1 MSTLYTPD
9 PAINSSTFVVQL
21 SQRDLS
27 LRVPVNFV
35 THPGVALSAACFG
48 NGHYEESAAAKCFS
62 NLLVSGFRRIEADVF
77 WDASRSTWSLCPV
90 ALGGGDDVS
99 SRITSSTSLPATTSA
114 ASSRRLVRADNR
126 PGHDVA
132 LLLQERQNDEA
143 LTPSTPPATTVTE
156 SGSISTTATLLA
168 NPTAPSLGG
177 NPEPSEPNAED
188 GTLIRAGPYS
198 CTTSTDF
205 ALLVSIISAYM
216 VNTDTNIGAT
226 TLSLSLNVHAAASAS
241 HPDGPA
247 RQPDDDNLPGG
258 GSLLSS
264 IINNNVSSYIYTPR
278 GLLDQRN
285 DLNDSSWF
293 TTFGVSDPISE
304 YFDLEERG
312 DTPVT
317 PDGWPGENFLESPGY
332 AKRLLVGFGTVD
344 PQMANYN
351 FTGDSSTIFP
361 SQYLES
367 NRNVTFTSGGTVA
380 TGCFFN
386 PEQTVVAATNSSF
399 ALSTVGS
406 GEIVTSDQ
414 LPTYFAQAQNLTRCG
429 ISPILNATL
438 GNASAGRDYTPYRD
452 FARSTVWSWGPGEPA
467 NSTGEEVNDFS
478 CAALNATSGTWLA
491 SDCSQS
497 LYCACRVGNERYDWQ
512 VSESDAAYDRVN
524 LACKPDHNF
533 DAPRTALENEYLL
546 STWRDYLTQADRDDV
561 GELLWLNF
569 NALDVQACWV
579 IGQNST
585 CPYDGTQDVASRRV
599 VVPVVGGVIVFVL
612 TGLMVL
618 VKCAGKRR
626 TTRRRRRR
634 GDDGWDYEGV
644 PS

>member
-9 PAINSSTFVVQL
+9 PAINSTFVVQL

-35 THPGVALSAACFG
+35 THPGIALSAACFG
-48 NGHYEESAAAKCFS
+48 NRYYEESAAAKCFS
-62 NLLVSGFRRIEADVF
+62 NLLVSGYRRIEADVY

-90 ALGGGDDVS
+90 ELGGDDDS
-99 SRITSSTSLPATTSA
+99 LITSSTSLAAIASA
-114 ASSRRLVRADNR
+114 GSRQRLVRAENS
-126 PGHDVA
+126 PGPDVA
-132 LLLQERQNDEA
+132 LLLRQRQNDEA

-156 SGSISTTATLLA
+156 SDSISTTATLLA
-168 NPTAPSLGG
+168 NPTSTSLGG
-177 NPEPSEPNAED
+177 DTEPLDPNAED

-226 TLSLSLNVHAAASAS
+226 TLFLTLNVHAAASAS
-241 HPDGPA
+241 TPDGPA
-247 RQPDDDNLPGG
+247 RRPEDNNLPEG

-264 IINNNVSSYIYTPR
+264 IMNVNVSSYIYTPR
-278 GLLDQRN
+278 ELLDQRN
-285 DLNDSSWF
+285 DLNSSSWL

-304 YFDLEERG
+304 YFSLEERG
-312 DTPVT
+312 DAQFT

-361 SQYLES
+361 SQYLKS

-386 PEQTVVAATNSSF
+386 PEQTDVAQINSSF

-406 GEIVTSDQ
+406 GETVPSDQ
-414 LPTYFAQAQNLTRCG
+414 LSTYFEQGRNLTRCG

-452 FARSTVWSWGPGEPA
+452 FVLSTVWSWGPGEPV
-467 NSTGEEVNDFS
+467 NITGEDVNEFS

-497 LYCACRVGNERYDWQ
+497 RYGACRVGNERYDWQ
-512 VSESDAAYDRVN
+512 VSGSDAPYERVE
-524 LACKPDHNF
+524 LACKSDHNF
-533 DAPRTALENEYLL
+533 DAPRTALENQYLL
-546 STWRDYLTQADRDDV
+546 STWRNYLAQTDSDDV

-569 NALDVQACWV
+569 NALNVQACWV

-599 VVPVVGGVIVFVL
+599 IVPVVGGVIVFVL
-612 TGLMVL
+612 TGLTIL

-626 TTRRRRRR
+626 TSRRRRRR
-634 GDDGWDYEGV
+634 GEDGWDYEGV